1 MNKKI
6 SKDLNF
12 LKSKLI
18 SRKGIFDN
26 KRIYENTFSAFERA
40 IKNDYIIELQ
50 VRMLKDAVL
59 VVFDDDDMER
69 LLHVEGNID
78 KITYD
83 ELSFMAKYQIPRL
96 DDVLDLIKGNVPIII
111 DIKTKSKGNSLEVKL
126 SKLLDK
132 YNGLYAIE
140 SKNVKSL
147 KWFDK
152 NKSDIAIGYV
162 MDKKTNKNEPFIFR
176 KYDFINMDIE
186 LFNDKRVR
194 KMREDRMILGHVIE
208 DIDTLDKKRSV
219 YDNLS
224 CYNILEI
231 DKK

>member
-40 IKNDYIIELQ
+40 IKNYYIIELQ
-50 VRMLKDAVL
+50 VRMLKDGVL

>member
-1 MNKKI
+1 MNKKV

-26 KRIYENTFSAFERA
+26 KFIYENTFSAFERA

-50 VRMLKDAVL
+50 VRMLKDGVL

-96 DDVLDLIKGNVPIII
+96 EEVLDLIKGNVPIII

-140 SKNVKSL
+140 SKYVKSL

-162 MDKKTNKNEPFIFR
+162 MDKKINKNEPFIFR

-194 KMREDRMILGHVIE
+194 KMREDKIILGHVIE

>member
-26 KRIYENTFSAFERA
+26 KRIYENTFSVFERA

-50 VRMLKDAVL
+50 VRMLKDGVL